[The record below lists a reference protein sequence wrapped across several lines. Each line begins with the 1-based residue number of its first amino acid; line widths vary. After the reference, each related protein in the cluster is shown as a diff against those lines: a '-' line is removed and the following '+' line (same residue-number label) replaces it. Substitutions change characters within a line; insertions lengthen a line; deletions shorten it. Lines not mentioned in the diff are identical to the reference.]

1 MALCMGLVGEN
12 SGGIVGFSSFS
23 FYLFFFIISLTN
35 IKCNNFVCFGVHILL
50 SKLWQSVSKVLL
62 GWGLGQGRS
71 LFWLNAVI
79 GFAQK
84 VKKIKGFF
92 LVYCSLLLSQFKKME
107 EYVVSHLRESNYIFL
122 FGSLAKQAPKASR
135 ALAGIGRA
143 TLPVWLNPSLT

>member
-1 MALCMGLVGEN
+1 M
-12 SGGIVGFSSFS
+12 GFSSFS
-23 FYLFFFIISLTN
+23 FYFFFFIISLTN
-35 IKCNNFVCFGVHILL
+35 IKCNNFVCFGDHILL

-71 LFWLNAVI
+71 LFWLNADI

-107 EYVVSHLRESNYIFL
+107 EYVVSHLRESKYISFW
-122 FGSLAKQAPKASR
+122 FSCKASTKGIKGTGGNR
-135 ALAGIGRA
+135 KSYTPCLAESLFNIRMGRC
-143 TLPVWLNPSLT
+143 LS